1 MGTDRDEIGASACPC
16 GKGTITVDSCSP
28 DHPWGGGH
36 WYEARLHCAGC
47 SKTHAIFD
55 NHGGKPALVLRSDVA
70 KKEAAAAAWHAKI
83 KAIEATSEYKSAK
96 ALVEK
101 MVSQQPSMAAKHRVL
116 RAAGLN
122 DSSIASFRKN
132 PQYRF
137 SGVSA
142 ARAMTALGSPNS
154 ALDAHAVELD
164 GLWQAA
170 QVDPPAIVTGI
181 DGLAK

>member
-1 MGTDRDEIGASACPC
+1 MGTDRDEIGVGACPC
-16 GKGTITVDSCSP
+16 GKSTITVDRCSP

-55 NHGGKPALVLRSDVA
+55 NHGGKPALVLRSDVT
-70 KKEAAAAAWHAKI
+70 KKKAAEATWHAKI
-83 KAIEATSEYKSAK
+83 NAIEATSEYISAK
-96 ALVEK
+96 ALVDR
-101 MVSQQPSMAAKHRVL
+101 MISQQPSMAAKHRVL

-137 SGVSA
+137 SGISA
-142 ARAMTALGSPNS
+142 ARAMTAPGSPNPT
-154 ALDAHAVELD
+154 LDAHSVELD
-164 GLWQAA
+164 ALWQAA
-170 QVDPPAIVTGI
+170 QVDPAMIVTGI
-181 DGLAK
+181 DGLAA